1 MADFRFLKTAP
12 AQWLDKEILDVIDA
26 DNVASV
32 VCFLGDSRNPGV
44 YTYPAGTRS
53 SGPDDTRIPEAEALP
68 IQLKI
73 DQVFDALAPLT
84 LDDVQGS
91 KGDSPVMRIRPSPV
105 WSMISTT
112 AVGYPSSPMS
122 DGGGEERYTLEGDRR
137 YGRRGGAAAADAAA
151 AGAPEDEAPKGEV
164 EAPETA
170 APATKTA
177 RQLNE
182 ELSPWVF
189 SVKKWQFDSFITRPE
204 SLLEEVKTE
213 GNGSS

>member
-1 MADFRFLKTAP
+1 VT
-12 AQWLDKEILDVIDA
+12 
-26 DNVASV
+26 
-32 VCFLGDSRNPGV
+32 
-44 YTYPAGTRS
+44 
-53 SGPDDTRIPEAEALP
+53 AEA
-68 IQLKI
+68 
-73 DQVFDALAPLT
+73 DEV
-84 LDDVQGS
+84 
-91 KGDSPVMRIRPSPV
+91 
-105 WSMISTT
+105 
-112 AVGYPSSPMS
+112 
-122 DGGGEERYTLEGDRR
+122 E
-137 YGRRGGAAAADAAA
+137 AAAADAAA